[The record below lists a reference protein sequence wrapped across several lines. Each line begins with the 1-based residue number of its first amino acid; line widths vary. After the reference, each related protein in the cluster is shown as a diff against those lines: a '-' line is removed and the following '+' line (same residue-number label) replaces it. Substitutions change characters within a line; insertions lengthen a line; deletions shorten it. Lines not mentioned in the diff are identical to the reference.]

1 MWLAEAVQRAQ
12 HTVPAAQGVQSA
24 TFTLRDCVSFPVIT
38 SASFLG
44 QKEERLALETALMY
58 GVKNPLN
65 TEGIVKQR
73 SDVDMDFEVENAVLG
88 KDFKVTITFQNNS
101 PKAYTISAYL
111 SGSITFYTGV
121 SKEEFKN
128 ETFEVALDPLSCK
141 LTGGPFSQGP
151 ETCFSIWLRPDTPNN
166 FLLSEGSAPE
176 FRSVGHMGE
185 PTSFSEASPFIFMPL
200 AQKRTLTFSK
210 S

>member
-1 MWLAEAVQRAQ
+1 MIWAPVSQEAVWLAGAVQRAQ
-12 HTVPAAQGVQSA
+12 HTVPTAWGVQSA
-24 TFTLRDCVSFPVIT
+24 TFALRDCISFPVIT

-58 GVKNPLN
+58 GVKKPLN

-73 SDVDMDFEVENAVLG
+73 PNVDMDFEVENAVLG

-111 SGSITFYTGV
+111 TGNITFYTGV

-141 LTGGPFSQGP
+141 LTRRLFSPGP
-151 ETCFSIWLRPDTPNN
+151 ETCFSVLLRPDTPNN
-166 FLLSEGSAPE
+166 FL
-176 FRSVGHMGE
+176 
-185 PTSFSEASPFIFMPL
+185 
-200 AQKRTLTFSK
+200 
-210 S
+210 